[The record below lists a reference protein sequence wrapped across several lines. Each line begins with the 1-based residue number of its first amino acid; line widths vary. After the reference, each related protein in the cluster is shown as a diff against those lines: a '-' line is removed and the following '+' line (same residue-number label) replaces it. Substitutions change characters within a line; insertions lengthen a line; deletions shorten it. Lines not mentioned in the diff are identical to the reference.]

1 MIRELRPLEDALEV
15 CAEEGRMY
23 TYDIAGEPVNRR
35 YTRQFPNGVIP
46 SGESQRS
53 RPKDKIFQVIRIS
66 SSKFQVRK

>member
-1 MIRELRPLEDALEV
+1 MEV

-46 SGESQRS
+46 FCENERS
-53 RPKDKIFQVIRIS
+53 RPKDK
-66 SSKFQVRK
+66 